1 MVELVWLVKLALQNK
16 LIIIKKRR
24 RWWIGKALPY
34 EARKSAFLDYALGGE
49 CDVEFR
55 AVSMSGML
63 EQNVVDGGVELDDD
77 EITSEEEAIA
87 TAVRIFYNMVW
98 EKDEQM

>member
-1 MVELVWLVKLALQNK
+1 VLQTLSGRPVVELVWLVKLALQNK

-55 AVSMSGML
+55 AVSISGML
-63 EQNVVDGGVELDDD
+63 EQLKCCRWRG
-77 EITSEEEAIA
+77 
-87 TAVRIFYNMVW
+87 
-98 EKDEQM
+98 